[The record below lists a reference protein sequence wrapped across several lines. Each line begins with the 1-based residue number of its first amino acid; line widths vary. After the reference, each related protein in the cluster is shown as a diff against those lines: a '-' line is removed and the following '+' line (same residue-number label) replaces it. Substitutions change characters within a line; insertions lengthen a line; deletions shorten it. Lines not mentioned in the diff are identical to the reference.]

1 MPLYQALLIT
11 ATIVSGGLFY
21 DEFGIWGREA
31 MAQGQPEL
39 VVGFML
45 GVVTLLAGIV
55 LVALSPTP
63 QKHVDSSRPPLLRDA
78 GSDTLPRLCAVP
90 GARPGPRGPR
100 AGGALDARPV
110 AGPWTR

>member
-21 DEFGIWGREA
+21 DEFGIWGQEA
-31 MAQGQPEL
+31 LAQGQPEL

-63 QKHVDSSRPPLLRDA
+63 HKHVDSSRPPML
-78 GSDTLPRLCAVP
+78 
-90 GARPGPRGPR
+90 
-100 AGGALDARPV
+100 
-110 AGPWTR
+110 